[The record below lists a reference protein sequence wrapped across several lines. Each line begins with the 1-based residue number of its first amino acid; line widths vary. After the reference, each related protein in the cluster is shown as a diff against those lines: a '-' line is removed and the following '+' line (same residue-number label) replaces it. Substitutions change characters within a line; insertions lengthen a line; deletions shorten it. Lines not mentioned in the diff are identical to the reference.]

1 MLVNRLLITLVFITL
16 VACSSRR
23 EPVVEAPRVPFD
35 FELTLCADAEYPE
48 WSNSLY
54 VLPYPVGK
62 RYSVGLSNCGG
73 SFHGEG
79 EPDQFAVDFDIQIGT
94 LVTAARN
101 GLVVYVEESGMDG
114 NFPNNLVVVQHG
126 DDTYAQYMHLTFN
139 GAIPEVGD
147 IVSRGDSIGLS
158 GSTGLAGY
166 PHLHF
171 VVSGGRF
178 NYPYISLPVN
188 FRNTSPNP
196 KSLMTGEFYTA
207 EPY

>member
-1 MLVNRLLITLVFITL
+1 MRLSPLYIVLIIILIT
-16 VACSSRR
+16 ACSKR

-35 FELTLCADAEYPE
+35 FELTACADADYPE
-48 WSNSLY
+48 WSTSSY

-62 RYSVGLSNCGG
+62 RYSIGLSNCGG
-73 SFHGEG
+73 SFHEEG
-79 EPDQFAVDFDIQIGT
+79 SPDQFAIDFDMQIGT
-94 LVTAARN
+94 LVTAVRG
-101 GLVVYVEESGMDG
+101 GLVVFVEESGMDG

-126 DDTYAQYMHLTFN
+126 NNTFGQYMHLTFN

-147 IVSRGDSIGLS
+147 IISRGDSIGFS

-171 VVSGGRF
+171 VLTGGRF
-178 NYPYISLPVN
+178 NYPYISLPIT

-196 KSLMTGEFYTA
+196 KSLMTGEFYQA